1 MCRETVMHKLP
12 ARRKPRPGQFADARG
27 QHPTSL
33 YCECTYTNS
42 LGAAGGKN
50 SSGESWRS
58 SFAGRFCL
66 LWKRKRRARRASHGG
81 VPSPPDSVRSPPD
94 SGLSPPGAEV
104 RKVLRW
110 PRSLK
115 GARSKSIRRK
125 RRPARSRSRSGNT
138 RAWLKDRQSQFCRG
152 VVGGALMACLLYTSP
167 SPRDRG

>member
-12 ARRKPRPGQFADARG
+12 ARRKPRPVQFADARG
-27 QHPTSL
+27 QHPTSF

-42 LGAAGGKN
+42 LGVAGGKN

-58 SFAGRFCL
+58 SFAGRFCRL
-66 LWKRKRRARRASHGG
+66 RKRKRRAWRASHGG
-81 VPSPPDSVRSPPD
+81 VLSPPDSVRSQPD

-115 GARSKSIRRK
+115 VSERSSFEIDKTKAKTGAELEPEPELGPEPEPKSE
-125 RRPARSRSRSGNT
+125 PELEPEPELG
-138 RAWLKDRQSQFCRG
+138 
-152 VVGGALMACLLYTSP
+152 
-167 SPRDRG
+167 